1 MYSTWLRCD
10 DNALLAHGR
19 LVNVHSRSIRVSSA
33 GRPTGVGG
41 SRTCSASQQLVRIYN
56 HHIHHIPACTQTIPL
71 MKRARFPP
79 STSHPTPPVDN
90 QPAITRNTTPLR
102 IGNVPVPFSRPLVS
116 TFPQQFLEAGLERN
130 LAAGAKL
137 YLRNSHSSAK
147 PPATKKKKK
156 RKLASTHHKWRQ
168 SRRSQICGDF
178 PHALPSSM
186 SFRFVAGAR
195 IWMGE
200 GSRALGSL
208 AGGCRRRE
216 GPLPSI
222 VDFPCFFFF

>member
-156 RKLASTHHKWRQ
+156 KETRLYAPQMETKPTEPNLWRFSARSSFFHVFPVRSWRPDMDGRRVARTWKLSW
-168 SRRSQICGDF
+168 G
-178 PHALPSSM
+178 
-186 SFRFVAGAR
+186 V
-195 IWMGE
+195 
-200 GSRALGSL
+200 
-208 AGGCRRRE
+208 
-216 GPLPSI
+216 
-222 VDFPCFFFF
+222 